1 MSISKLNLV
10 SINFDKYRYNEVL
23 LKLFS
28 HDDFH
33 PELASKFID
42 SVTGLSVYNQDNLYE
57 EILVR
62 LNDAASKY
70 QFKLEEVAVK
80 NNQINVLGVKEYL
93 DDLLLDVERIDAVK
107 VQLDEMVVENQEAI
121 IQLHHVADI
130 DVDFDDLFSC
140 KYLQVR
146 FGKIPVNNVSKL
158 DYYESLPFVFKAF
171 HNDNQF
177 TWCMYITT
185 PGDAPEVDNIFSSL
199 YFERIH
205 IPTFVHGSPELAI
218 SEIEEEAR
226 VAMAQSENLEKRI
239 NKIFTEN
246 RDKLNGIYT
255 VAKHLN
261 DVFIMQKYV
270 VVIGDKLTVNG
281 FVPAKNV
288 KKFKEDFETIEAVS
302 VDIKPAN
309 SDVRLSPP
317 TLLKSNWFS
326 RPFRMFVEMYGVPK
340 YNDVDPTLL
349 VSLSYTLLFGI
360 MFGDVGQGVI
370 LSLVGLIAYK
380 LFNME
385 LGAVGIR
392 LGISSALFGFV
403 FGSVFGNEE
412 ILVPMFH
419 AMSSE
424 NTMTLLIA
432 AICLGIVLIIVSMS
446 FNVVL
451 SFKKKNYGEAILSQ
465 NGICGLVFYISVLGI
480 VIDMFAGIGFVNI
493 VYILLLIALPL
504 FLIFLKEPLIRK
516 YVEHESMF
524 PNGFGAFFVEGFFE
538 LFEVVLSFITN
549 TMSFLRVGGFVLSHA
564 GMMLVVYTL
573 ANMVGGVGEIAVL
586 IFGNVFVMCLEG
598 LIVGIQVLR
607 LEFYEMFSRY
617 YEGNGISFKTIKEN

>member
-1 MSISKLNLV
+1 MAISRLDLV

-28 HDDFH
+28 HEDFH

-57 EILVR
+57 EIIVR
-62 LNDAASKY
+62 LTDAANKY
-70 QFKLEEVAVK
+70 NFKLEELSVDK
-80 NNQINVLGVKEYL
+80 NQINVLRVKEYL
-93 DDLLLDVERIDAVK
+93 DDLLLDVERIDAVR
-107 VQLDEMVVENQEAI
+107 VQLDEMIVENQEAV
-121 IQLHHVADI
+121 IQLRHVADI

-146 FGKIPVNNVSKL
+146 FGKLPVSNISKL
-158 DYYESLPFVFKAF
+158 NYYESLPFVFKAF
-171 HNDNQF
+171 HEDHQYI
-177 TWCMYITT
+177 WCMYITT

-199 YFERIH
+199 YFERIR
-205 IPTFVHGSPELAI
+205 IPAFVHGSPELAI
-218 SEIEEEAR
+218 AEIEEEAR
-226 VAMAQSENLEKRI
+226 VAKEHSDDLKKRI
-239 NKIFTEN
+239 TQLFEN
-246 RDKLNGIYT
+246 NREQLNEIYT
-255 VAKHLN
+255 IAKHLN
-261 DVFIMQKYV
+261 DVYVMQKYV
-270 VVIGDKLTVNG
+270 VVIGEKLSVNG
-281 FVPAKNV
+281 FVSANTAQ
-288 KKFKEDFETIEAVS
+288 KFKADFETIENVT

-340 YNDVDPTLL
+340 YNDVDPTML
-349 VSLSYTLLFGI
+349 VALTYTLLFGI
-360 MFGDVGQGVI
+360 MFGDVGQGAI
-370 LSLVGLIAYK
+370 LSIVGFIAHK
-380 LFNME
+380 KFGLE

-412 ILVPMFH
+412 ILVPIFH
-419 AMSSE
+419 AMSPE

-432 AICLGIVLIIVSMS
+432 AICLGIVLIIISMS

-451 SFKKKNYGEAILSQ
+451 NFKKKNLGEAILSQ

-480 VIDMFAGIGFVNI
+480 VINMFSGLGFVNMFYIIGLI
-493 VYILLLIALPL
+493 VIPL
-504 FLIFLKEPLIRK
+504 VFIFLKEPLIRK
-516 YVEHESMF
+516 FEEHETMF

-573 ANMVGGVGEIAVL
+573 AQMVGGVGEYIVI
-586 IFGNVFVMCLEG
+586 IFGNIFVMCLEG

-617 YEGNGISFKTIKEN
+617 YEGNGIPFRTIKED